1 MNKIVFLI
9 CCVNVLLVVLTGCEF
24 KSDYKKDAID
34 VSSFR
39 QGRIAI
45 IKQKSGHVREY
56 IVENDSG
63 YFREA
68 PDCPKC
74 QEEVRFKFIQDSV
87 KKSIR
92 FKQFIN
98 KEQENEEGRT
108 GETVESEPDQ
118 TDTIR
123 H

>member
-1 MNKIVFLI
+1 MN
-9 CCVNVLLVVLTGCEF
+9 T
-24 KSDYKKDAID
+24 
-34 VSSFR
+34 SFPR

-45 IKQKSGHVREY
+45 IKQRSGHVREY

-74 QEEVRFKFIQDSV
+74 QEEAMFKFIQDSV
-87 KKSIR
+87 KRSIR

-108 GETVESEPDQ
+108 GETVEHESNQ

>member
-1 MNKIVFLI
+1 MYKIVFLI

-74 QEEVRFKFIQDSV
+74 QEEAMFKFIQDSV

-92 FKQFIN
+92 FKQFI
-98 KEQENEEGRT
+98 KEQKNEEGRT
-108 GETVESEPDQ
+108 RETVDSESDQ

>member
-1 MNKIVFLI
+1 MKKNLFLI
-9 CCVNVLLVVLTGCEF
+9 CYVNVMLVVLTSCEF
-24 KSDYKKDAID
+24 KSDYKKDAMN
-34 VSSFR
+34 VSSSR

-74 QEEVRFKFIQDSV
+74 QEEAMFKFIQDSV

-98 KEQENEEGRT
+98 KEQE
-108 GETVESEPDQ
+108 TVVAVVLGIDVLF
-118 TDTIR
+118 
-123 H
+123 

>member
-1 MNKIVFLI
+1 MKKIVFLI
-9 CCVNVLLVVLTGCEF
+9 CCVNVLLVILTSCEF
-24 KSDYKKDAID
+24 RFDYKKDAMNM
-34 VSSFR
+34 SFSR

-45 IKQKSGHVREY
+45 IKQKSGHIREY

-74 QEEVRFKFIQDSV
+74 QEEARFKFIQDSV
-87 KKSIR
+87 KKSIK
-92 FKQFIN
+92 FKQFI
-98 KEQENEEGRT
+98 KKQENEEGRT
-108 GETVESEPDQ
+108 GETVESESDQ

>member
-1 MNKIVFLI
+1 MKKIAILI
-9 CCVNVLLVVLTGCEF
+9 CCVNVLLVVLTSCEF

-74 QEEVRFKFIQDSV
+74 QEEARFKFIQDSV

-92 FKQFIN
+92 FK
-98 KEQENEEGRT
+98 
-108 GETVESEPDQ
+108 
-118 TDTIR
+118 
-123 H
+123 

>member
-1 MNKIVFLI
+1 M
-9 CCVNVLLVVLTGCEF
+9 NVLLVVLTSCEF
-24 KSDYKKDAID
+24 KSDYKRDAMNT
-34 VSSFR
+34 SFPR

-45 IKQKSGHVREY
+45 IKQRFGHVREY

-68 PDCPKC
+68 PYCPKC
-74 QEEVRFKFIQDSV
+74 QEETRFKFIQDSV

-92 FKQFIN
+92 FKQFI

-108 GETVESEPDQ
+108 GETVESESDQ